1 VLYVGRDIQAVTG
14 ANFLFTSLFK
24 LQPGSAFE
32 QQYEFILVLVIP
44 GRGMA
49 FGHDALDVDAL
60 TLSQSF
66 EQLFGEFARY
76 IVEEIFHE
84 RIIVG
89 PLYSHNESFINY
101 YSNHDWLIYRF
112 PMTEFFTQHQD
123 LLWILTLFTDLGF
136 AVLCY
141 RLFGRIGL
149 YGVVIFSLL
158 LANIMGPKLT
168 VVFGLQTSMGVILYS
183 SIFFATDL
191 LSEKYGRKEAQR
203 AVMLGFFVSVALVVM
218 TQISI
223 LFLPSVMPKTAE
235 FAQSV
240 HAATVTLFNYTPR
253 FVFGSLLAYL
263 ISQSFD
269 VWVFHRIRNATGGR
283 HLWLRNTGSTLLSQ
297 AIDTLIYG
305 LVVWWG
311 LVDLVTALQL
321 AGAKYVFKFV
331 IAVVDTPFIYLA
343 CRWKVYTDKSNV

>member
-1 VLYVGRDIQAVTG
+1 MAE
-14 ANFLFTSLFK
+14 FLL
-24 LQPGSAFE
+24 
-32 QQYEFILVLVIP
+32 
-44 GRGMA
+44 
-49 FGHDALDVDAL
+49 
-60 TLSQSF
+60 
-66 EQLFGEFARY
+66 
-76 IVEEIFHE
+76 
-84 RIIVG
+84 
-89 PLYSHNESFINY
+89 
-101 YSNHDWLIYRF
+101 
-112 PMTEFFTQHQD
+112 QHQF
-123 LLWILTLFTDLGF
+123 LLWILTVFTDLGF

-141 RLFGRIGL
+141 RLFGRTGL
-149 YGVVIFSLL
+149 YGVIVFSLL

-168 VVFGLQTSMGVILYS
+168 VIAGLQTSMGVILYS

-203 AVMLGFFVSVALVVM
+203 AVLLGFYVSVALVVM
-218 TQISI
+218 TQISM
-223 LFLPSVMPKTAE
+223 LFLPSSLPQTSA

-240 HAATVTLFNYTPR
+240 HAAMVTLFDYTPR

-269 VWVFHRIRNATGGR
+269 VWVFHRIRDATNGR

-321 AGAKYVFKFV
+321 AGAKYVFKFA
-331 IAVVDTPFIYLA
+331 IAVIDTPFIYLA
-343 CRWKVYTDKSNV
+343 CRWRAREPDWKEESA

>member
-1 VLYVGRDIQAVTG
+1 MIE
-14 ANFLFTSLFK
+14 FL
-24 LQPGSAFE
+24 G
-32 QQYEFILVLVIP
+32 
-44 GRGMA
+44 
-49 FGHDALDVDAL
+49 
-60 TLSQSF
+60 
-66 EQLFGEFARY
+66 
-76 IVEEIFHE
+76 
-84 RIIVG
+84 
-89 PLYSHNESFINY
+89 
-101 YSNHDWLIYRF
+101 
-112 PMTEFFTQHQD
+112 QHQL
-123 LLWILTLFTDLGF
+123 LLWILTVFIDLGF

-141 RLFGRIGL
+141 RLFGRTGL

-168 VVFGLQTSMGVILYS
+168 VIGGLQTSMGVILYS

-203 AVMLGFFVSVALVVM
+203 AVLLGFFVSVALVVM
-218 TQISI
+218 TQISM
-223 LFLPSVMPKTAE
+223 LFLPSSMPQTSA
-235 FAQSV
+235 FALSV
-240 HAATVTLFNYTPR
+240 HEATVTLFDYTPR

-269 VWVFHRIRNATGGR
+269 VWVFHRIREATDGR

-321 AGAKYVFKFV
+321 AGAKYVFKFA
-331 IAVVDTPFIYLA
+331 IAVIDTPFIYMA
-343 CRWKVYTDKSNV
+343 CRWQRK